1 MPNRK
6 PNFMNE
12 ELIKKIEEKYKAL
25 GQNPETYF
33 NGLLHNKPLNY
44 WEYVQVDALL
54 NLQNTRTDFAD
65 EMIFI
70 IYHQVTEL
78 LLKLVK
84 HEIQQV
90 AFSDNLSTSFF
101 LEKIERSNR
110 YTEILN
116 SSFGVMSK
124 GMNYEDYNKFRLSL
138 APASGFQSVQFRE
151 VELLTTDI
159 INLVKTEFKNK
170 AISIEE
176 SFNYLYWLDAGLD
189 RRTGA
194 KSLTLSQFED
204 KYLNHLISLAH
215 KCKKINLFQKFSSV
229 NINDENYEALKNA
242 LRKFDYLFN
251 IKWPL
256 THLETAE
263 AYLIEGS
270 MKRAATG
277 MSDWQKYLHPSYQ
290 RRIFFPQ
297 IWSEDELKNWGYFTI

>member
-1 MPNRK
+1 MDDI
-6 PNFMNE
+6 
-12 ELIKKIEEKYKAL
+12 IKQIEEKYNAL
-25 GQNPETYF
+25 GQNPETYLK
-33 NGLLHNKPLNY
+33 GLLHSKPLNY
-44 WEYVQVDALL
+44 WDYVQVDALL
-54 NLQNTRTDFAD
+54 NLQIQRTVYAD

-78 LLKLVK
+78 LLKLIK
-84 HEIQQV
+84 HELEQV
-90 AFSDNLSTSFF
+90 IFSENITPEVFT
-101 LEKIERSNR
+101 EKMERSCR

-151 VELLTTDI
+151 IEIYTTDL
-159 INLVKTEFKNK
+159 INLVKHGFKEK
-170 AISIEE
+170 ATSVEE

-189 RRTGA
+189 RKTGN
-194 KSLTLSQFED
+194 KSLTLQQFEE
-204 KYLNHLISLAH
+204 KYLQHLIVLAYR
-215 KCKKINLFQKFSSV
+215 CKKINIAQKFALINSSG
-229 NINDENYEALKNA
+229 NNFDALKNS

-263 AYLIEGS
+263 SYLIEKGV
-270 MKRAATG
+270 KRAATG

-297 IWSEDELKNWGYFTI
+297 LWSEDELKTWGHFTLS

>member
-1 MPNRK
+1 
-6 PNFMNE
+6 MNDD
-12 ELIKKIEEKYKAL
+12 LIKSIEEKYKAL

-33 NGLLHNKPLNY
+33 NGLLHNKPMTY
-44 WEYVQVDALL
+44 WEYVHVDALL
-54 NLQNTRTDFAD
+54 NLQHTRTNFPD
-65 EMIFI
+65 ELIFI

-84 HEIQQV
+84 HEIHQV
-90 AFSDNLSTSFF
+90 ISSENISVPFF

-124 GMNYEDYNKFRLSL
+124 GMNYDDYNKFRVSL
-138 APASGFQSVQFRE
+138 APASGYQSVQFRE
-151 VELLTTDI
+151 VEIYTTDL

-170 AISIEE
+170 ATTIEN
-176 SFNYLYWLDAGLD
+176 SFDYVYWKDAGID
-189 RRTGA
+189 RKTGA
-194 KSLTLSQFED
+194 KGLTLSLFEE
-204 KYLNHLISLAH
+204 KYLRHLISLAH
-215 KCKKINLFQKFSSV
+215 ACKKINLSQKFASV
-229 NINDENYEALKNA
+229 DPADPNYGALKNA

-263 AYLIEGS
+263 SYLIEKGV
-270 MKRAATG
+270 KREATG

-297 IWSEDELKNWGYFTI
+297 LWSEEELKNWGYFTM

>member
-1 MPNRK
+1 MENI
-6 PNFMNE
+6 
-12 ELIKKIEEKYKAL
+12 IKQIEDKYKAL
-25 GQNPETYF
+25 GQNPETYLK
-33 NGLLHNKPLNY
+33 GLLHAKPMNY

-54 NLQNTRTDFAD
+54 NLQNTRTDFSD
-65 EMIFI
+65 ELIFI

-84 HEIQQV
+84 HEIGQII
-90 AFSDNLSTSFF
+90 FSDDINSDLF

-151 VELLTTDI
+151 VEIYTTDI
-159 INLVKTEFKNK
+159 INLVKTEFKEK
-170 AISIEE
+170 ATSIEK
-176 SFNYLYWLDAGLD
+176 SFEYLYWLDAGLD
-189 RRTGA
+189 RRTGN
-194 KSLTLSQFED
+194 KSLTLLQFEE
-204 KYLNHLISLAH
+204 KYLQHLINTAE
-215 KCKKINLFQKFSSV
+215 KCKKINLAQKFSK
-229 NINDENYEALKNA
+229 INNTDKNYEALKNA

-251 IKWPL
+251 IRWPL

-263 AYLIEGS
+263 SYLIEKGI
-270 MKRAATG
+270 KRDATG

-290 RRIFFPQ
+290 RRIFFPNL
-297 IWSEDELKNWGYFTI
+297 WSEEELKNWGYFII